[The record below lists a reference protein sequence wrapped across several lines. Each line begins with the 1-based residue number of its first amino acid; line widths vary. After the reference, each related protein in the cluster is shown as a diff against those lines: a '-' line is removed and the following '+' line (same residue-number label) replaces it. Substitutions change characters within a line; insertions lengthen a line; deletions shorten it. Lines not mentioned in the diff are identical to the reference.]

1 MTDELSDKVKSQIEE
16 ILSKFPEQEGLDLMK
31 LREKAMTRLRERL
44 PYVLVPLAIELIFA
58 QGEGVVE
65 RIAERFRYVLT
76 ALVLEVTLSMFNEE
90 LEKLFNEELEKLGR
104 NAPCK
109 HWLGDSQFC
118 KKGKEWGSVCFNC
131 EDYEPMEEW

>member
-16 ILSKFPEQEGLDLMK
+16 ILSKFPKQGGLDLTK
-31 LREKAMTRLRERL
+31 LKEKAMTRLLERL

-58 QGEGVVE
+58 QGEDIGE

-76 ALVLEVTLSMFNEE
+76 ALVVEVILITIHEE
-90 LEKLFNEELEKLGR
+90 LDKLGR
-104 NAPCK
+104 SKPCK
-109 HWLGDSQFC
+109 HLTPEYAPLC
-118 KKGKEWGSVCFNC
+118 VKGKEWGPACLNC